1 MAGLF
6 IDLLLIQLRVIL
18 LLSRTPS
25 SLSDT
30 IVLVLTLVFYSRCW
44 GRSMFLALPIETKG
58 ISFCT
63 F

>member
-1 MAGLF
+1 MAVLF

-25 SLSDT
+25 SLSAT
-30 IVLVLTLVFYSRCW
+30 VVVFYSRCW
-44 GRSMFLALPIETKG
+44 RRSMFLALPIETKG